1 MPCAMVDPAL
11 RFYRKQW
18 QRYLLPSLIVLV
30 LDFLLLFV
38 LGELPWP
45 KVVVAITLV
54 RAPLVGVLSGWL
66 GGFVRFLVA
75 EPVSVE
81 NLHDTAN
88 MFRYWA
94 SLIVGAVL
102 GLFSYLLLLDAR
114 LLKLVFPTVS
124 LPPDL
129 LPSAASA
136 AIFGGLFGLL
146 AREIIIAG
154 QKRFSSGGSKHE
166 NSGSQP
172 K

>member
-1 MPCAMVDPAL
+1 MGADPAVD
-11 RFYRKQW
+11 FYRKQW
-18 QRYLLPSLIVLV
+18 RRYLLPSLIVLV

-45 KVVVAITLV
+45 GLVAAIAVVRT
-54 RAPLVGVLSGWL
+54 PLVGVLSGWL

-75 EPVSVE
+75 EAVPVE

-94 SLIVGAVL
+94 SLIVGSVL
-102 GLFSYLLLLDAR
+102 GLFAYLLLLDAR
-114 LLKLVFPTVS
+114 VLKLVFPTVS
-124 LPPDL
+124 LPSDL

-146 AREIIIAG
+146 AREIVAAG
-154 QKRFSSGGSKHE
+154 QKRFPSSGSKQE
-166 NSGSQP
+166 T